1 LTYSYPEIKAFRGL
15 FAQPNT
21 FSLPDGAMEQ
31 ASNVVINDDN
41 ILQKIRGFYSYYP
54 SGASTLNS
62 LFTYQSRLIGVF
74 NDKIVYFSDFGSEP
88 NTTGTATTLSGHPV
102 GVTSPLVSRS
112 IEQNGNLYFTSDTG
126 VLKLDAY
133 NGTVFQAGTAG
144 GLDCRGSFLPLNG
157 PIPGDSQIAYRVC
170 FGREDTN
177 GNLILGAPSD
187 IVPLTN
193 AIQTRQSTGALIAW
207 TRVSSIVTVTSAGHN
222 LVNGMQITV
231 VTSGG
236 NHPVAAGSYTV
247 SNVTITTFDITSAGN
262 SDTSTLTWKASRTA
276 LIEASIPD
284 DINLVSQ
291 NYFIQIYR
299 TTESNSETA
308 SPSADFKLVEQI
320 TLDSVSLSNRVFSY
334 QDTTDSVLLTNATEL
349 YTNPNSREGELQAN
363 LRPPYCT
370 DIALFQNYVFYAN
383 CIARHV
389 LNIDVID
396 TGAIADNDYVEIKVD
411 AVTRR
416 YVARSGVGNQ
426 SVQSESIS
434 NAAGNLSINYTA
446 HGFLAGDT
454 VFVSFVSGGS
464 LTVGTYI
471 VNSTGLGANA
481 FQLLSGVTP
490 VAYSAVTYLYFQ
502 GVTNGTYPIFQY
514 DKTSASVGTQL
525 RRTAQG
531 LIKAINR
538 DLPSL
543 VYGNYVSAI
552 DDTPG
557 KIRISAED
565 FTGTIYL
572 RGSSTGICNA
582 FSQVLPTSFSTGNQV
597 FSRNNIQKNAVFIS
611 KVSEPEAV
619 PVVNYLLVGSKN
631 KAIKRIFALRDSVI
645 LLKEDGIFKI
655 TGNNIANFSVTPLDT
670 TVIVL
675 AENSGALLNNKVYF
689 IGTQGICS
697 ATDSSVEILSRR
709 IENFIEPILGQ
720 ANLNDQTAAVSYES
734 DRTYRISTLGYNST
748 SKSITYIY
756 NSLNDTWTSSDYLF
770 TAGVVGPSNKLF
782 LVSNN
787 QVLKER
793 KYGNRLEFTGQN
805 YSCLIVSITPNMRQA
820 VIQLVGRTPEVGD
833 VLVYQDVVNR
843 IRSVVPT
850 GTGQF
855 TVTFAKTSNLTAL
868 LTVQLYANIKS
879 AVVMAPFHGGVMGLG
894 KQFAQIQLH
903 TRTNNI
909 SRIKLT
915 FQGQSFGGSEEAE
928 WLETRV
934 TGTTAGWGFAPWG
947 FFPWGQADLLDA
959 KVITEPAPV
968 VRIYVPL
975 FQQRNTFI
983 QAIMNH
989 QEAAESMDI
998 QTISWAM
1005 RAYRERVSK

>member
-31 ASNVVINDDN
+31 ATNVVINDDN

-62 LFTYQSRLIGVF
+62 LFTYQSRLMGVF
-74 NDKIVYFSDFGSEP
+74 NDKIVYFSDIGSEP
-88 NTTGTATTLSGHPV
+88 NTIGTATPLSGHPV
-102 GVTSPLVSRS
+102 SITSPLVSRS

-126 VLKLDAY
+126 ILKTDSY

-170 FGREDTN
+170 FGREDVN

-193 AIQTRQSTGALIAW
+193 AIQTRQSNGSLITW
-207 TRVSSIVTVTSAGHN
+207 SRTSNVVTVTSAGHN

-231 VTSGG
+231 VSSAG
-236 NHPVAAGSYTV
+236 NQPVAAGSYIV
-247 SNVTITTFDITSAGN
+247 SGVTANTFNIASNGN
-262 SDTSTLTWKASRTA
+262 SDSSTLTWKTSRTA

-284 DINLVSQ
+284 DITSVSQ

-299 TTESNSETA
+299 TTASNSETA
-308 SPSADFKLVEQI
+308 SPSADFKLIEQI
-320 TLDSVSLSNRVFSY
+320 TLDNLSISKSVFSY
-334 QDTTDSVLLTNATEL
+334 QDTTDSVLLTNSTEL

-370 DIALFQNYVFYAN
+370 DVTLFQNYVFYAN
-383 CIARHV
+383 CVARHV

-396 TGAIADNDYVEIKVD
+396 TGGISDNDYIEIKVD
-411 AVTRR
+411 ATTRR
-416 YVARSGVGNQ
+416 YVARGGVGNQ
-426 SVQSESIS
+426 SVQSQTVI
-434 NAAGNLSINYTA
+434 NASGYLRINYTG
-446 HGFLAGDT
+446 HGFLNGDT
-454 VFVSFVSGGS
+454 VFINFISGGTLAVDTYTVTNS
-464 LTVGTYI
+464 LAD
-471 VNSTGLGANA
+471 SFELSQFGAGIPYN
-481 FQLLSGVTP
+481 GEVY
-490 VAYSAVTYLYFQ
+490 VYFQ

-514 DKTSASVGTQL
+514 DKTSSSVGAQL

-582 FSQVLPTSFSTGNQV
+582 FSLVLPTSFASGNQV
-597 FSRNNIQKNAVFIS
+597 FSKNNIQKNAVFIS

-689 IGTQGICS
+689 LGTQGICS

-720 ANLNDQTAAVSYES
+720 ANLDSQTSAVSYES
-734 DRTYRISTLGYNST
+734 DRTYRISTLGYNSST
-748 SKSITYIY
+748 KSITYIY

-787 QVLKER
+787 KVLKER

-805 YSCLIVSITPNMRQA
+805 YLCVILTVNYDSKQALIQIAGHN
-820 VIQLVGRTPEVGD
+820 PEIGD
-833 VLVYQDVVNR
+833 VIVYSDVINR
-843 IRSVVPT
+843 IRSVENI
-850 GTGQF
+850 GNDQF
-855 TVTFAKTSNLTAL
+855 LVTFAKVPNLSPL
-868 LTVQLYANIKS
+868 LATQLYVNIPS
-879 AVVMAPFHGGVMGLG
+879 TVVMAPFHGGTVGLG

-903 TRTNNI
+903 TRSNNI

-915 FQGQSFGGSEEAE
+915 FQGQSLGGSQEAE
-928 WLETRV
+928 WTETKV
-934 TGTTAGWGFAPWG
+934 TGPTAGWGFAPWG
-947 FFPWGQADLLDA
+947 LIGWGQADLLDA
-959 KVITEPAPV
+959 KVVTEPAPV

-983 QAIMNH
+983 QAVMNH
-989 QEAAESMDI
+989 QEAAESLDI
-998 QTISWAM
+998 QTISWAI

>member
-1 LTYSYPEIKAFRGL
+1 MTYSYPEIKSFRGL

-21 FSLPDGAMEQ
+21 FALPDGAMEQ
-31 ASNVVINDDN
+31 ANNVVINDDN
-41 ILQKIRGFYSYYP
+41 ILQKIRGFYSYFP
-54 SGASTLNS
+54 SGASLLNS

-74 NDKIVYFSDFGSEP
+74 NDKAVYFSDAGSEP
-88 NTTGTATTLSGHPV
+88 NTTGTGTTLSGHPV
-102 GVTSPLVSRS
+102 GITSPLVSRS
-112 IEQNGNLYFTSDTG
+112 VEQNGNLYFTSDTG

-144 GLDCRGSFLPLNG
+144 GLDCRGSFLPQNG

-187 IVPLTN
+187 IIPLTN
-193 AIQTRQSTGALIAW
+193 AIQTRQSNGTLISWERIAD
-207 TRVSSIVTVTSAGHN
+207 IVTVTSAGHN
-222 LVNGMQITV
+222 LVNGMQINIVSST
-231 VTSGG
+231 G
-236 NHPVAAGSYTV
+236 NHQIVPGSYIV
-247 SNVTITTFDITSAGN
+247 SNVTATTFNISSVGANDSGN
-262 SDTSTLTWKASRTA
+262 SLIWKASRTA
-276 LIEASIPD
+276 LIESSIPD
-284 DINLVSQ
+284 DINSVSQ

-308 SPSADFKLVEQI
+308 SPSADFKLIEQI
-320 TLDSVSLSNRVFSY
+320 TLDNLSLLNRVFSY
-334 QDTTDSVLLTNATEL
+334 KDTTDTVLLTNATEL

-370 DIALFQNYVFYAN
+370 DLALFQNYVFHAN
-383 CIARHV
+383 CTARHV

-396 TGAIADNDYVEIKVD
+396 TSGIADNDYIEIKVD

-426 SVQSESIS
+426 SVQSQSVTDAS
-434 NAAGNLSINYTA
+434 GYLRINYTA
-446 HGFLAGDT
+446 HGLLDGDT
-454 VFVSFVSGGS
+454 VFINYVSGGT
-464 LTVGTYI
+464 LAVDTYTVTSSTA
-471 VNSTGLGANA
+471 NS
-481 FQLLSGVTP
+481 FDLSKFGSGIP
-490 VAYSAVTYLYFQ
+490 YSAVSYLYFQ
-502 GVTNGTYPIFQY
+502 GVKNSVENFIFQY

-538 DLPSL
+538 DLDSL
-543 VYGNYVSAI
+543 VYGNYISAI

-572 RGSSTGICNA
+572 AGSSAGIRNA
-582 FSQVLPTSFSTGNQV
+582 FSQVLPASFASGNQV
-597 FSRNNIQKNAVFIS
+597 FSKNNIQQNAVFIS
-611 KVSEPEAV
+611 KLSEPEAV

-689 IGTQGICS
+689 LGTQGICS

-720 ANLNDQTAAVSYES
+720 ANLNAETSAVSYES
-734 DRTYRISTLGYNST
+734 DRTYRISTLGYNSPV
-748 SKSITYIY
+748 KNITYIY

-770 TAGVVGPSNKLF
+770 SAGVVGPSNKLF
-782 LVSNN
+782 LVSGN

-793 KYGNRLEFTGQN
+793 KYGNRLEFAGQN
-805 YSCLIVSITPNMRQA
+805 YNCTISFVSVASRQA
-820 VIQLVGRTPEVGD
+820 VVEIANRTPEIGD
-833 VLVYQDVVNR
+833 VIVYDSVVNR
-843 IRSVVPT
+843 IRNVIEISSS
-850 GTGQF
+850 QYL
-855 TVTFAKTSNLTAL
+855 VTFAKIPNLLPGTS
-868 LTVQLYANIKS
+868 VSLYANIKS
-879 AVVMAPFHGGVMGLG
+879 SVVMAPFHGGTVGLG

-903 TRTNNI
+903 TRSNNI

-915 FQGQSFGGSEEAE
+915 FQGQSFGSSKESEWIDTKVAS
-928 WLETRV
+928 TI
-934 TGTTAGWGFAPWG
+934 GWGFAPWG
-947 FFPWGQADLLDA
+947 FSTWGQADRIDA

-983 QAIMNH
+983 QSVMNH

-998 QTISWAM
+998 QTISWAI